1 MHDTLCGQA
10 AHSAINPLRGTQGMT
25 LMRFL
30 PTRGGRL
37 GAASG
42 GLLKLCIVGNDDSRS
57 ERGNLDAFF
66 TTVSQTAVLTISDID
81 GFAAQGGMAGFSTT
95 EVGVNIEINSG
106 ASKRAGLDIGAQ
118 LLQRATLVADARSD
132 VKP

>member
-10 AHSAINPLRGTQGMT
+10 AHSAINPMRGAQGMT

-30 PTRGGRL
+30 PT
-37 GAASG
+37 
-42 GLLKLCIVGNDDSRS
+42 
-57 ERGNLDAFF
+57 
-66 TTVSQTAVLTISDID
+66 
-81 GFAAQGGMAGFSTT
+81 
-95 EVGVNIEINSG
+95 SG
-106 ASKRAGLDIGAQ
+106 ASRRAGLDIGAQ